1 MAKVVQH
8 PKAASYQR
16 KLDHDARQ
24 AEEKEYRRQ
33 RRGELKKTKPER
45 DRLKALRRLELV
57 IVERIPFAIEMTA
70 RALAE
75 RKFPLPGRE
84 RKSAFFDAYQDLTYN
99 VIAAAEAIAAQA
111 AGFPSWSEF
120 QKAQGL
126 ADDDGTTSDTG
137 DDAGEK

>member
-84 RKSAFFDAYQDLTYN
+84 RKSAFFDAYQDLTQN
-99 VIAAAEAIAAQA
+99 VSQRPKLLLPRLQA
-111 AGFPSWSEF
+111 SLVGANFRRR
-120 QKAQGL
+120 K
-126 ADDDGTTSDTG
+126 D
-137 DDAGEK
+137 

>member
-57 IVERIPFAIEMTA
+57 I
-70 RALAE
+70 
-75 RKFPLPGRE
+75 
-84 RKSAFFDAYQDLTYN
+84 
-99 VIAAAEAIAAQA
+99 
-111 AGFPSWSEF
+111 
-120 QKAQGL
+120 
-126 ADDDGTTSDTG
+126 
-137 DDAGEK
+137 